1 MTTPPRL
8 ESDLG
13 WALGTVMRSYLRAVD
28 EVVAGVP
35 GGPRGYQVLA
45 AAGRGEAG
53 SQLAL
58 AQHLGVDRTVMTY
71 LIDDLEGA
79 GLVERRPDPADRRAR
94 LLSLTDDGSA
104 RLCAVERALRSAED
118 AVLAPLAA
126 DERTV
131 LRDLLARIALGS
143 APVNPCQ
150 VAEELRAEQVSA
162 PRGRGP
168 RRSAAAP
175 TPPPGTPPAATP
187 ASRH

>member
-1 MTTPPRL
+1 MSTPPRL

-13 WALGTVMRSYLRAVD
+13 WALGTVMRGYLRAVD
-28 EVVAGVP
+28 EVVAEVP

-71 LIDDLEGA
+71 LLDDLESA
-79 GLVERRPDPADRRAR
+79 GLVERHPDPADRRAR
-94 LLSLTDDGSA
+94 RISLTDDGGA
-104 RLCAVERALRSAED
+104 RLCALERALRGAED
-118 AVLAPLAA
+118 AVLAPLTA

-131 LRDLLARIALGS
+131 LRELLQRLALG
-143 APVNPCQ
+143 AGLVNPCS
-150 VAEELRAEQVSA
+150 VAEELRDAGA
-162 PRGRGP
+162 PRGRDP

-175 TPPPGTPPAATP
+175 TPPPATPRAATP
-187 ASRH
+187 ASRR